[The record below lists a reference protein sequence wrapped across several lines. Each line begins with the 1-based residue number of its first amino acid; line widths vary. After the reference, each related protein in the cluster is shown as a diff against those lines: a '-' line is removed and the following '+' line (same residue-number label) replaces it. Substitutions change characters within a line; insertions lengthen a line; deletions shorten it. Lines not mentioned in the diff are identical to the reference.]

1 MPRTLRACWRVL
13 RLLLHIV
20 LGLWVVALR
29 FPRLSPDQQQAR
41 VQAWSLGLLACA
53 GVRLEVR
60 GRPAQTGPVLIV
72 ANHISWLDIPVLH
85 AARYCRFISKSDVQ
99 GWPIVGTLATAAG
112 TLYIE
117 RASRR
122 DALRMVLSMRDA
134 LRAGEVLAVFP
145 EGTTG
150 DGRRLLP
157 FHANLLQA
165 ALEADASVQPVGLR
179 FVESSSGATSFAPS
193 FVGDETL
200 LGSVWRTLSVPGI
213 TAVVHF
219 GTPEHAQGRDRRAFA
234 DALHS
239 AVDALRRG

>member
-1 MPRTLRACWRVL
+1 MKQLRAVWRLL
-13 RLLLHIV
+13 RLVGHIAQ
-20 LGLWVVALR
+20 GLWVVALR
-29 FPRLSPDQQQAR
+29 FPTLSPDQQHAR
-41 VQAWSLGLLACA
+41 VQVWSQQLLALA
-53 GVRLEVR
+53 GVHLRVVGQPPL
-60 GRPAQTGPVLIV
+60 TGPVMLV

-99 GWPIVGTLATAAG
+99 GWPIVGTLASAAG
-112 TLYIE
+112 TLYIRRE
-117 RASRR
+117 SRR

-165 ALEADASVQPVGLR
+165 ALEADAPVQPVGLR
-179 FVESSSGATSFAPS
+179 FVDSSSGATSFAPS

-200 LGSVWRTLSVPGI
+200 IGSVWRTLSAPAI
-213 TAVVHF
+213 MAVVHF
-219 GTPEHAQGRDRRAFA
+219 GTPEYAQGRDRRAFA

-239 AVDALRRG
+239 AVDALR

>member
-1 MPRTLRACWRVL
+1 MPRALRACWRVL
-13 RLLLHIV
+13 RLVLHA
-20 LGLWVVALR
+20 LQGLWTVALR
-29 FPRLSPDQQQAR
+29 FPSLPPDQQQAR

-53 GVRLEVR
+53 GVTLELR
-60 GRPAQTGPVLIV
+60 GSPPQGGPVLLV
-72 ANHISWLDIPVLH
+72 ANHLSWLDIPVMH

-122 DALRMVLSMRDA
+122 DALRMVASMRDA
-134 LRAGEVLAVFP
+134 LLAGEVLAVFP

-150 DGRRLLP
+150 DGRQLLP

-165 ALEADASVQPVGLR
+165 AVAADAPVQPVGLR
-179 FVESSSGATSFAPS
+179 FLDSSSGATSFAPS

-200 LGSVWRTLSVPGI
+200 LGSIWRTLSAPGI

-219 GTPEHAQGRDRRAFA
+219 GAIEHAQGRDRRAWSQ
-234 DALHS
+234 ALHA
-239 AVDALRRG
+239 AVDELRQR